1 MRANNFLAGVPFY
14 NYPTLLFHMLFHL
27 MESIPTNALLVIL
40 IGVLIACSIH
50 ITSAAKAIVANAVA
64 KSTANANTQV
74 TQQQALNNV
83 VKSAI
88 FKALLACFVE
98 QQELSDATNTAIL
111 EAILNRIAQPEAHR
125 AALLPDSPRLTLSA
139 ISAMNTPPELPT
151 HRRASL
157 SVSGLSTQETT
168 PLKPMVPA
176 LSFSAV
182 STQTTPLV
190 KPSSPVLT
198 FSSISSQSNAPESPK
213 LQLLSIGSIAEQST
227 APVDMKAAS
236 LSFSDIIVIG
246 ESVPIKA
253 PSESYVVKWH
263 SGDPYAIIKA
273 LETITHG
280 LVMQNLK
287 LKTSIQVKGI
297 YVAGELSRRKQQV
310 EDLQTH
316 YRSMC
321 IQHVIDK
328 ASIAKMQNDHE
339 EFARKVFDLND
350 QIANFAML
358 TEKAWASEDALKY
371 QVATIGAQL
380 GGVRTSESALKDQVA
395 NIEDQFDE
403 AMMKVASIEMELDSA
418 RRSESALKIKVVN
431 VETQLAETTMAK
443 KDLQEQVF
451 DITAQLK
458 GATMSDP
465 NSDEVAHLQ
474 EQLAGARTTA
484 DNIQEELDDVR
495 LTNFIFQDEANT
507 ANDLLGDTTALC
519 DKVSNL
525 EMELCNSRTS
535 EVVSQQQA
543 DEYAAIIRAIQDA
556 GINIDKYTHTTPI
569 ADEVTSCFGAG
580 LDATTDTTAF
590 TSPSE
595 AKLTFTPAIEFEA
608 VINTA
613 QTLLNPFASAFSFD
627 PTSSFSPAIAIEAES
642 SVATPL
648 LTKITTPFGGGLG
661 ASKYATVPTTDTS
674 PVIEAKAPVTEITT
688 SAKGGLGSSKSAPA
702 PIANASPALE
712 TQAPVTKITTSVK
725 GDLGASRYAS
735 ETESTTPVA
744 VVTEPVANE
753 TTTVRGI
760 GSSKQAAASTSD
772 SLAAA
777 EAQSTARKAT
787 KLGGLGSSRYADKSV
802 SSSSP
807 AIQVNGLGSSEHAAG
822 PASNSSPAIEATTTT
837 AKVTT
842 PRSGGLGASR

>member
-1 MRANNFLAGVPFY
+1 
-14 NYPTLLFHMLFHL
+14 
-27 MESIPTNALLVIL
+27 
-40 IGVLIACSIH
+40 
-50 ITSAAKAIVANAVA
+50 
-64 KSTANANTQV
+64 
-74 TQQQALNNV
+74 LNNV

-125 AALLPDSPRLTLSA
+125 AALPPDSPRLTLSA

-198 FSSISSQSNAPESPK
+198 FSSISSQSSAPESPK

-263 SGDPYAIIKA
+263 SGDPYATIKA

-328 ASIAKMQNDHE
+328 ASIAKMKNDHE
-339 EFARKVFDLND
+339 EFARKAFDLND

-403 AMMKVASIEMELDSA
+403 AMMKVASIEMELDSV

-458 GATMSDP
+458 GAMMSDP
-465 NSDEVAHLQ
+465 TSDEVANLQ
-474 EQLAGARTTA
+474 EQLAGARMTA

-495 LTNFIFQDEANT
+495 LTNFILQDGANT

-556 GINIDKYTHTTPI
+556 GINIDKYTHITPI
-569 ADEVTSCFGAG
+569 ADEVTSSFGAG

-595 AKLTFTPAIEFEA
+595 AKLTFTPTIEFEA

-613 QTLLNPFASAFSFD
+613 QSPLNPFASAFSFD

-674 PVIEAKAPVTEITT
+674 PVIDVEAPVTEITT
-688 SAKGGLGSSKSAPA
+688 FAKRGLGPSKSAPA
-702 PIANASPALE
+702 PIAHTSPALE
-712 TQAPVTKITTSVK
+712 TQAPVTKITTSVE

-772 SLAAA
+772 SLLAA
-777 EAQSTARKAT
+777 EAQPTARKTT

-842 PRSGGLGASR
+842 PRSGGLGASRYSDDVKPALPAPPASN